1 METQPPFYVVIRA
14 MQRSTR
20 LQGKGVA
27 VMFQLFLDPEYCLAP
42 GKEPVTSRPSSAV
55 KHSID

>member
-1 METQPPFYVVIRA
+1 

-42 GKEPVTSRPSSAV
+42 GKEPVTSRPSSANTLLTEIIQ
-55 KHSID
+55 SIKSIVFLR